1 MFILLAVYFVGEG
14 DGSPGFTAGSGWVD
28 GCSLL
33 LGWETFAAGVS
44 ESVGS
49 SVLFVGASFEWML
62 LLGDSEGTSDGDSVG
77 CVLELSPLVLT
88 RITRVVRLWLYF

>member
-1 MFILLAVYFVGEG
+1 MYFVGEG

-49 SVLFVGASFEWML
+49 SGLFVGASFEWML
-62 LLGDSEGTSDGDSVG
+62 LLGDSEFKLSVFFILMP
-77 CVLELSPLVLT
+77 VFLSKQV
-88 RITRVVRLWLYF
+88 FF